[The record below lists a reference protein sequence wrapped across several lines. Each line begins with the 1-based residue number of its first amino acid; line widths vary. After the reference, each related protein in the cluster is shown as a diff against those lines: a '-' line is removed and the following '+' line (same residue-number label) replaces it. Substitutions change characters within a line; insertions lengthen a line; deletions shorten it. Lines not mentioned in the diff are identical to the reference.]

1 MEDEPK
7 APKRRRWLRW
17 LVRLT
22 LIALVIVSALLY
34 FGWKERVLL
43 VNAVL
48 LRAGG
53 DFRTQIKALD
63 WENGVLRVQGADVT
77 HAPTAHRLAEVGE
90 IEWRPVWRELRAKN
104 VGKLKISGA
113 EVDVPLSLLTSPGDG
128 NGPGAATPWRV
139 DAVELGPTRFTV
151 HDEAREALV
160 SGRLSG
166 HMGEGAKIFVEVSEL
181 NWREHR
187 VIRRLTASG
196 EFENGRIALQEARIE
211 GGHVDLAWLPL
222 PVPLRGGFELEWLGR
237 GLVVSSGG
245 LAAGGSHELH
255 LKNGVLEPGSGPG
268 RISVATLDFDATQ
281 EDDGLW
287 RVKAAAVSKP
297 EIEWTLALEEAL
309 MPKAKSQVGSS
320 SPVAWKA
327 QVDQLVV
334 ADGHVDVAETKIV
347 PVTGGFTWGAT
358 LEGLVVSAEGV
369 SSALKQRLE
378 VRDVELRWDRAAAEA
393 PPPPFVVLKAVAL
406 EVVPDDLRDRWRVE
420 SLTVTEPDVN
430 LTPEN
435 GPWFDQ
441 VTELAAETGGGVSE
455 PPVWERMSFDR
466 LTLNGGRLTATVPL
480 AERVELASRFEIK
493 TKDGKQHLSLTD
505 MRALVPKRANLPV
518 LALDSVEAV
527 ALLPEMWRSRR
538 LETLKVEGG
547 QVEVGDALM
556 TLFSGDAAAVEAKV
570 DAAAERWTAAQVEI
584 AALGVTIMSL
594 APGLPPVRFDVEFT
608 AKETPLDLDGLAEH
622 AEPQRIVLSR
632 LRIPSPYEPLR
643 TVAEMDVIHVDYTLD
658 GLLHR
663 RIDKVEIVSPL
674 LYVGEDL
681 FWYVESYR
689 KFMDGEAPKADP
701 SFGPPPPP
709 KPTAP
714 GWKVE
719 TLAVSDGHLI
729 LAPKGVPL
737 AGFGRPFPFSFS
749 SRLESGQMEAVFE
762 IPSDDYTLKEL
773 KLAFRGMKGNVQ
785 FNLPLKDRSNNLTET
800 FTVDQIRWKELHV
813 EKAHLSVTYDSA
825 GIYGQFGGQAYG
837 GYMNGAFDVYLD
849 DVFTWDGWVTGVDV
863 DLGPLTKALFPGY
876 LLLEG
881 KADTKVIATGNM
893 NELYQGD
900 VEFTNRSRGKFSI
913 EALNDV
919 IAGLPPVRRGDI
931 ADQITRIGLE
941 TLRDFEYD
949 SIDGKA
955 RMYGRE
961 GSGHLRF
968 TGPHGSRKIDINVF
982 DHRWKAEPKP
992 VADNVE

>member
-17 LVRLT
+17 LVRLIV
-22 LIALVIVSALLY
+22 IALMISSTVLY
-34 FGWKERVLL
+34 FGWKERALL
-43 VNAVL
+43 VNTVL
-48 LRAGG
+48 LRLGG
-53 DFRTQIKALD
+53 DFRVQIKTLE
-63 WENGVLRVQGADVT
+63 WEDGVLRVKGADIT
-77 HAPTAHRLAEVGE
+77 HAPTAHRLADVGE
-90 IEWRPVWRELRAKN
+90 IEWRPVLHDLREKN
-104 VGKLKISGA
+104 LGTVKISA
-113 EVDVPLSLLTSPGDG
+113 AQIDVPLSLLSSPGTREG
-128 NGPGAATPWRV
+128 GGEAIPWRV
-139 DAVELGPTRFTV
+139 DAVELGPTGFTV
-151 HDEAREALV
+151 HDEVGKAVASGQL
-160 SGRLSG
+160 SGRFT
-166 HMGEGAKIFVEVSEL
+166 EGAKIVVEASDL
-181 NWREHR
+181 AWREHS
-187 VIRRLTASG
+187 VIRRMT
-196 EFENGRIALQEARIE
+196 GRADLKDGIITMHEARIE
-211 GGHVDLAWLPL
+211 GGRVDLAWLPL
-222 PVPLRGGFELEWLGR
+222 PVPLRGGFELEWQGR
-237 GLVVSSGG
+237 GLVLSRGG
-245 LAAGGSHELH
+245 LAAGGTHELR
-255 LKNGVLEPGSGPG
+255 LKNAVVEPKAGPG
-268 RISVATLDFDATQ
+268 RVSLAELNLDFGQ
-281 EDDGLW
+281 EEDGLW

-297 EIEWTLALEEAL
+297 EIEWTLALEEVL
-309 MPKAKSQVGSS
+309 MPKAESQVGSS

-334 ADGHVDVAETKIV
+334 TDGRVDLAETKIA
-347 PVTGGFTWGAT
+347 PVAGGFTWGAT
-358 LEGLVVSAEGV
+358 LEGLAVSPEGV

-378 VRDVELRWDRAAAEA
+378 VRDVELRWDRVAAEA

-420 SLTVTEPDVN
+420 SLTVTEPNVN

-455 PPVWERMSFDR
+455 PPVWERVSFDH
-466 LTLNGGRLTATVPL
+466 LTLTGGRLTATVPL

-493 TKDGKQHLSLTD
+493 TEAGKQHLSLTD

-527 ALLPEMWRSRR
+527 AVLPEMWRSRR
-538 LETLKVEGG
+538 LESLKVEGG

-570 DAAAERWTAAQVEI
+570 DAAAERWTAAEVEI

-709 KPTAP
+709 KPAAP

-762 IPSDDYTLKEL
+762 IPSDDYTLKKL

-919 IAGLPPVRRGDI
+919 ISGLPPVRRGDI

>member
-1 MEDEPK
+1 M
-7 APKRRRWLRW
+7 R
-17 LVRLT
+17 LVF
-22 LIALVIVSALLY
+22 IALVIGSALLY

-43 VNAVL
+43 VNALL

-53 DFRTQIKALD
+53 DFRVQIETLE
-63 WENGVLRVQGADVT
+63 WQEGVMRVKGAAIT
-77 HAPTAHRLAEVGE
+77 HAPTAHRIANVAEV
-90 IEWRPVWRELRAKN
+90 EWQPVWRELREKN
-104 VGKLKISGA
+104 LGRLKISGA
-113 EVDVPLSLLTSPGDG
+113 EVDVPLSLLTSSQDRGDG
-128 NGPGAATPWRV
+128 VVMPWRV
-139 DAVELGPTRFTV
+139 DAVELGSTRFTV
-151 HDEAREALV
+151 HDEAGQMVV
-160 SGRLSG
+160 SGQLSG
-166 HMGEGAKIFVEVSEL
+166 QLIDGKKVEMEASDL
-181 NWREHR
+181 DWQGHR
-187 VIRRLTASG
+187 VIRRMTGLAELEDRKIT
-196 EFENGRIALQEARIE
+196 LHEARIE
-211 GGHVDLAWLPL
+211 GCRVDLAWPPL
-222 PVPLRGGFELEWLGR
+222 PVALRGGFDLEWQGR
-237 GLVVSSGG
+237 GLVISGG
-245 LAAGGSHELH
+245 GLPAGGTHELR
-255 LKNGVLEPGSGPG
+255 LKNVAVEPEAGPG
-268 RISVATLDFDATQ
+268 RISAAAVDLDFVQQDG
-281 EDDGLW
+281 GLW
-287 RVKAAAVSKP
+287 RLRDGRVSKP
-297 EIEWTLALEEAL
+297 EIEWTRELEDVL
-309 MPKAKSQVGSS
+309 VPKAESPEGST
-320 SPVAWKA
+320 AQWKA
-327 QVDQLVV
+327 HVDRLVV
-334 ADGHVDVAETKIV
+334 EDGRVDLAATKVV
-347 PVTGGFTWGAT
+347 PVTGGLRW
-358 LEGLVVSAEGV
+358 SAIFEGV
-369 SSALKQRLE
+369 AVSPAGVGSALKQRVE
-378 VRDVELRWDRAAAEA
+378 VQDVEMRWSRVGAEV
-393 PPPPFVVLKAVAL
+393 PGLPFASCKAIEL
-406 EVVPDDLRDRWRVE
+406 EVVPDDWLGGSRVA
-420 SLTVTEPDVN
+420 SLVVTDPQVE
-430 LTPEN
+430 LTPES
-435 GPWFDQ
+435 GPWFDR
-441 VTELAAETGGGVSE
+441 VAEPLPPSAEGVNA

-466 LTLNGGRLTATVPL
+466 LALTGGRLTAAVPL

-493 TKDGKQHLSLTD
+493 TGGGKQHLSLTD
-505 MRALVPKRANLPV
+505 VRALVPQRANLPV

-538 LETLKVEGG
+538 LESLKVKGG

-556 TLFSGDAAAVEAKV
+556 TLFSGDAAVVEEKV

-594 APGLPPVRFDVEFT
+594 APGLPPVRFDVEFE
-608 AKETPLDLDGLAEH
+608 AKETPLDLDGLAEN

-643 TVAEMDVIHVDYTLD
+643 TVAEMDVIHVNYTLD

-737 AGFGRPFPFSFS
+737 AGFGRPFPFSFTS
-749 SRLESGQMEAVFE
+749 KLESGQLEAVFE

-800 FTVDQIRWKELHV
+800 FTVDEIRWKELHF

-825 GIYGQFGGQAYG
+825 GIYGQFGGQAYD
-837 GYMNGAFDVYLD
+837 GYLNGAFDVYLD

-881 KADTKVIATGNM
+881 KADSKVIATGNM

-900 VEFTNRSRGKFSI
+900 AEFTNRSRGKFSI
-913 EALNDV
+913 EALNDM
-919 IAGLPPVRRGDI
+919 IAELPPVRRGDL

-941 TLRDFEYD
+941 TLRDFEYE

-961 GSGHLRF
+961 GTGHLRF
-968 TGPHGSRKIDINVF
+968 TGPHGARKIDINVF

-992 VADNVE
+992 VADNDE